1 MAGSVDNAQVLG
13 CVGVRACVRVCVCVC
28 VCVCV
33 FASSWN
39 LEVSDPMFISIKVAS
54 ESAAILT
61 LMDVGSEKF

>member
-13 CVGVRACVRVCVCVC
+13 CVGVRACVRVCVC